1 MKITKKT
8 RLLAAVPTI
17 EKLTAGRDDAP
28 ANVIEHDSAL
38 CRMFVK
44 HMPDIDKEEN
54 TFSVIWTKA
63 DGTTVVKQKVN
74 CDLCDYPAYVMP
86 EIPDGMNAGDT
97 LRVKA
102 VYNGIESNEVTVA
115 VV

>member
-17 EKLTAGRDDAP
+17 EKLTKTIDDP
-28 ANVIEHDSAL
+28 TVNIIEHDSPL

-44 HMPDIDKEEN
+44 NMPDIDKEEN

-63 DGTTVVKQKVN
+63 DGTTVVKQKEN
-74 CDLCDYPAYVMP
+74 CDLMYWPSFVMP

-115 VV
+115 VD